1 MDNLITRRF
10 SVSVEFPIT
19 ALSEYIHTPH
29 PELPGMC
36 YESYVVTTT
45 VIDVPALEHY
55 LMALEAE
62 WEATYDDES
71 FKLALSLALGKVR
84 EKLGLPHAAVWG
96 HVTGKHKPVVKVTN
110 LRPFFGGDDLNV
122 HCRVYAGNVEFKLT
136 CPLSHVIEKVKA
148 LYEASDLP
156 KVEEFEE
163 AFLDFLSR
171 TPATLDVETSEI
183 IMALGI
189 HNVHVTVK
197 PFD

>member
-10 SVSVEFPIT
+10 NVTVGFPLSE
-19 ALSEYIHTPH
+19 LSEYIHIPH
-29 PELPGMC
+29 PELPGA
-36 YESYVVTTT
+36 SYTSYAATTT
-45 VIDVPALEHY
+45 VIDKPALEHY
-55 LMALEAE
+55 LKALETE

-84 EKLGLPHAAVWG
+84 EKLGLPHAAVRG
-96 HVTGKHKPVVKVTN
+96 HVTGKHKPVVEVTN
-110 LRPFFGGDDLNV
+110 LRPFFTGGDLCI
-122 HCRVYAGNVEFKLT
+122 HCRVCAGNVEFKLT
-136 CPLSHVIEKVKA
+136 CPLSQVIEKVKA

-171 TPATLDVETSEI
+171 TPDTLDVETSEI
-183 IMALGI
+183 ILALGI